1 MRKYGSYKKAGMRFA
16 RQSRKNYSK
25 PTYHNDEELQLSE
38 KDVNAFVWFIA
49 ILGFILIMIII
60 SN

>member
-16 RQSRKNYSK
+16 RQSRRN
-25 PTYHNDEELQLSE
+25 PTPSHHNEGLQLSE

-49 ILGFILIMIII
+49 ILGFIVIMIII
-60 SN
+60 NN